1 MVWSSQSAANAY
13 LDTLKLCKNELERR
27 QSDPSTIPVQ
37 PEKSEFISALAAG
50 TSAQLIV
57 EVSPEASHSTI
68 ALAAAARQTGGRLIC
83 ILPQE
88 ESLAPS
94 KEVLEESGLDDMV
107 EFQVGD
113 PTELLPKYENI
124 DFSLVD
130 CNNESYEDVLK
141 MIDIN
146 LKKSVVVANNLKEG
160 REGLSMDVPGAK
172 EGTVRSEKHM
182 IGNGMEVTMIGRNAG
197 MGWLKKGKEGGNIVG
212 PNNVGPE
219 KRRRPRRKIRWVKK
233 IDEQSGEEHLYRL
246 AKSI

>member
-1 MVWSSQSAANAY
+1 M
-13 LDTLKLCKNELERR
+13 
-27 QSDPSTIPVQ
+27 
-37 PEKSEFISALAAG
+37 
-50 TSAQLIV
+50 

-68 ALAAAARQTGGRLIC
+68 ALAAAARQTGGRLVC

-94 KEVLEESGLDDMV
+94 KEVIEESGLDDMV

-130 CNNESYEDVLK
+130 CNNETYKDVLK
-141 MIDIN
+141 MIDVN
-146 LKKSVVVANNLKEG
+146 PRKSVVVANNLKEG
-160 REGLSMDVPGAK
+160 REGLSMDVPSSKDGM
-172 EGTVRSEKHM
+172 VRSEKHM

-197 MGWLKKGKEGGNIVG
+197 MGWLKKNKEGGS
-212 PNNVGPE
+212 NVGPE